1 MDMFLQETI
10 GTERFLRRRIKTMH
24 YVCVL
29 FSDFTV
35 DFLVEYQSE
44 NDKLSPHRDDA
55 WEFDQ
60 ISKAELECDILIA
73 QGFDASVETF
83 QRFYQ

>member
-10 GTERFLRRRIKTMH
+10 GTERFLRPRIKTMH

-29 FSDFTV
+29 FADGTV
-35 DFLVEYQSE
+35 DYL
-44 NDKLSPHRDDA
+44 DIRGDLSPRRDDA
-55 WEFDQ
+55 VEYDD
-60 ISKAELECDILIA
+60 IEEAELDCAILEA
-73 QGFDASVETF
+73 RNFNASVETF

>member
-10 GTERFLRRRIKTMH
+10 GTERFLRPRIKTMH

-29 FSDFTV
+29 FSDGTV
-35 DFLVEYQSE
+35 DYL
-44 NDKLSPHRDDA
+44 DIRGDLSPRRDDA
-55 WEFDQ
+55 CEYDD
-60 ISKAELECDILIA
+60 IEEAELDCAILEA
-73 QGFDASVETF
+73 RNFNASVETF

>member
-10 GTERFLRRRIKTMH
+10 GTERLLRPRIKTMH

-29 FSDFTV
+29 FADGTV
-35 DFLVEYQSE
+35 DYFDGS
-44 NDKLSPHRDDA
+44 DLSPRRDDA
-55 WEFDQ
+55 LEYDD
-60 ISKAELECDILIA
+60 IEEAELDCAILE
-73 QGFDASVETF
+73 GRNFNASVETF